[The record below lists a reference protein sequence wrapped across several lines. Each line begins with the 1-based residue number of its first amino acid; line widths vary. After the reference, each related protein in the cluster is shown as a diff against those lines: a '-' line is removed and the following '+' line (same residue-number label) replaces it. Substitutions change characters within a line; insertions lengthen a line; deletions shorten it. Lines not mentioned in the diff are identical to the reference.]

1 MIGSKWPP
9 VLLVLTKQLL
19 SQCASIWTIRI
30 AWRTCPG
37 LGRIQVVVIDSMLRV
52 VRQPPSGFVVATN
65 VLVAEEGI
73 PLIPLVF
80 NKWPFLPLFLF
91 SALIQEVATS
101 QCNPAAFESQFF
113 ALIF

>member
-1 MIGSKWPP
+1 VVGSKWPP

-19 SQCASIWTIRI
+19 SPRASIWTIRI
-30 AWRTCPG
+30 AWRTCLG

-101 QCNPAAFESQFF
+101 QRNPAAFESQFF
-113 ALIF
+113 ALSF